1 MLNDSK
7 PEVTS
12 AALRAVTNA
21 SRGNVRE
28 IRSRRDSRAVD
39 DDTVSLSSYQ
49 SHTSLERKDPV
60 FIPVLSE
67 EQVMRLLPTLTGL
80 ANSRQ
85 WRVRQGAVEIVPA
98 LLGCTSKLE
107 IRSEV
112 AQLCFRLMSDKVDA
126 VRRTAAECL
135 CLSGGGLG
143 SHGEGSAV
151 EWIIAIVIPH
161 VRSCSQSIDSKQR
174 ILCLKMVEVIL
185 LNGICPVKRKNAQ
198 HINSADPYLI
208 PPRLELLDIAI
219 SLSLDAVANVR
230 LNFGRLVFSVISIVD
245 EEEFAALTKALDN
258 QIEVEQARERGGDR
272 DVLFFA
278 TRAIMR
284 SREKDEISLP
294 SLHDGSER
302 RL

>member
-1 MLNDSK
+1 VLNDSK

-112 AQLCFRLMSDKVDA
+112 AQSCFRLMNDEVDA

-151 EWIIAIVIPH
+151 EWTTAIVIPH
-161 VRSCSQSIDSKQR
+161 VRSCSQSMDSKPR
-174 ILCLKMVEVIL
+174 IPCLKMVEVIL
-185 LNGICPVKRKNAQ
+185 LNGQCPEKRKNAR

-208 PPRLELLDIAI
+208 PPRLELLDIAV

-230 LNFGRLVFSVISIVD
+230 LNFGRLAFSVNID
-245 EEEFAALTKALDN
+245 C
-258 QIEVEQARERGGDR
+258 
-272 DVLFFA
+272 
-278 TRAIMR
+278 
-284 SREKDEISLP
+284 
-294 SLHDGSER
+294 
-302 RL
+302 